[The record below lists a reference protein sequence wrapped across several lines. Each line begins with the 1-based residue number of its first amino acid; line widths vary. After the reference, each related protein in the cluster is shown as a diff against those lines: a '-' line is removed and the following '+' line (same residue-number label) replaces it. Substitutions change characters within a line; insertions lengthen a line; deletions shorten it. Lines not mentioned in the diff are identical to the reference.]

1 MKPRRKLPPMPVL
14 LLPTLLLRQAMLLPL
29 LAKQWAKLLLTPL
42 LPLVMRLLLLAKPL
56 LLPVKPLPK
65 RLRLPSKG

>member
-56 LLPVKPLPK
+56 LLPAKPLPK
-65 RLRLPSKG
+65 RSRLPSKG